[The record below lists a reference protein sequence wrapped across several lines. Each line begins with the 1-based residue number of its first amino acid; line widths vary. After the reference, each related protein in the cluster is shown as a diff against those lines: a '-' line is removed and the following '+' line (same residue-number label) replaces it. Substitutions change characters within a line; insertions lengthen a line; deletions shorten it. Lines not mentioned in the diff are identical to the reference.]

1 MVCDVWPL
9 PLPRSTHPAAA
20 ADKRKLKGMSQ
31 RKPRLSISKLKFK
44 SQKQKGAKSKREL
57 VVGEIQEK

>member
-1 MVCDVWPL
+1 
-9 PLPRSTHPAAA
+9 
-20 ADKRKLKGMSQ
+20 MSQ

-57 VVGEIQEK
+57 VVGCRGRGNSRKMRWR